1 MIGISAAHRQMAKV
15 LEKGCSRPVKRGRSH
30 FSCFGLLVGTIWFK
44 LNDGKIFPRQSPR
57 RFFKSYRGFLHMFS
71 MSLYELNGGGE
82 AFFCA

>member
-44 LNDGKIFPRQSPR
+44 LTTEILFPTNNAACTTNR
-57 RFFKSYRGFLHMFS
+57 M
-71 MSLYELNGGGE
+71 LYIWYHTDPHEQQ
-82 AFFCA
+82 